1 MGGVLRRACYE
12 TAPKEMP
19 CILVMTLRQGQPAVR
34 RDCTTLYTPC
44 ALRAVDLRSDT
55 LTMPS
60 SDMRRAMA
68 EAELGDDAYG
78 EDPTV
83 NHLQEVAAE
92 RLGKE
97 SALFVSSGTMGNL
110 IGILV
115 NARSGQEIITDAD
128 SHIFLSEAAGAAAL
142 GGIQI
147 MPVRTNSGIMT
158 PEQIENAVRPNDQNN
173 PRTAVVTIENTHN
186 RHGGVA
192 WPMAAIRAASDQAR
206 RSGVAVHM
214 DGARLFNAAL
224 AVGADVKE
232 IAAGADT
239 LTFCLSKGLGAPAG
253 SILVGPRDKIAEAKR
268 WRKMLGGGMRQIG
281 ILAAAGLYA
290 LDHMVSR
297 LADDHANART
307 LAEGLAEIKGIQ
319 IDLGRVETNLVVF
332 GLSEMP
338 RSAFLDEC
346 RKHGLKGGPSGRTS
360 VRFVTHYGIET
371 ADIQNAI
378 RAVSEVLGAN

>member
-1 MGGVLRRACYE
+1 
-12 TAPKEMP
+12 
-19 CILVMTLRQGQPAVR
+19 
-34 RDCTTLYTPC
+34 
-44 ALRAVDLRSDT
+44 
-55 LTMPS
+55 
-60 SDMRRAMA
+60 MRRAMA
-68 EAELGDDAYG
+68 EAELGDDVYG
-78 EDPTV
+78 ENPAV
-83 NHLQEVAAE
+83 NRLQDVAAD

-110 IGILV
+110 IGVLV
-115 NARSGQEIITDAD
+115 NARSGQEIIADAD
-128 SHIFLSEAAGAAAL
+128 SHIFLSEAAGAATL

-147 MPVRTNSGIMT
+147 MPVRTEAGIMT
-158 PEQIENAVRPNDQNN
+158 PEQIANAVRPNDQHN
-173 PRTAVVTIENTHN
+173 PRTAAVTIENTHN
-186 RHGGVA
+186 RHGGIA
-192 WPMAAIRAASDQAR
+192 WPMSAIRAASDQAR
-206 RSGVAVHM
+206 DSGVAVHM

-232 IAAGADT
+232 IAASADT

-253 SILVGPRDKIAEAKR
+253 SVLVGPRDKIADAKR

-281 ILAAAGLYA
+281 MLAAAGLYA

-307 LAEGLAEIKGIQ
+307 LAEGLAEIKGVE

-338 RSAFLDEC
+338 RSAFLDGC
-346 RKHGLKGGPSGRTS
+346 RKRGLIGGPSGRTA

-371 ADIQNAI
+371 MDIQNAI
-378 RAVSEVLGAN
+378 RVVSEVLGAN